1 MSTTSKVMYDSWVLW
16 GAKRDRQDYDA
27 DWLNSVVTEAVER
40 LHWLFQLLSVIA
52 HSKAK
57 RKRILA

>member
-1 MSTTSKVMYDSWVLW
+1 MYDSWVLR

-27 DWLNSVVTEAVER
+27 DWLNSVVAEAVER